1 MTSKR
6 PSVPVAVS
14 GMRAWVTST
23 GRPKNSSIGRPLQ
36 VICPVPGVR
45 VTRATEVLRLPVAR

>member
-6 PSVPVAVS
+6 PSVPVAAS
-14 GMRAWVTST
+14 GIRAWVTST
-23 GRPKNSSIGRPLQ
+23 GRPKNSSMGRPLQ
-36 VICPVPGVR
+36 VMVPVPGVM